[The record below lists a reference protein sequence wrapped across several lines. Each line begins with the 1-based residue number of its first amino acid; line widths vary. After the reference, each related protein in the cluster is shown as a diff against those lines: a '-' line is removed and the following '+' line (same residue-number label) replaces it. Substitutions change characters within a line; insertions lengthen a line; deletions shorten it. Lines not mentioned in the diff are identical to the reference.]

1 MVGQG
6 RRGDAP
12 TLARGSVLQ
21 EYFDVSFGHS
31 HSPGLP
37 FDDLYYSF
45 LGVWVDIEIHDGPF
59 DESQ

>member
-6 RRGDAP
+6 KRGDTP

-21 EYFDVSFGHS
+21 EYFDVSLGHS

-37 FDDLYYSF
+37 FDDLYHSLF
-45 LGVWVDIEIHDGPF
+45 CVRVSIEIHDGPLY
-59 DESQ
+59 SR